1 MSCEPLL
8 HLAPLAGRGRRV
20 APGEGESL
28 RFECA
33 ENPPHPT
40 LSPQGGEREKKMHG
54 TREDDNMAQAVTS
67 EVPKEA
73 SSTVVAQQSAMLNAL
88 PFSDTA
94 DFDDA
99 SRGFLGTLENAR
111 IANAQ
116 GRVVWSLE
124 PYGFLSDETAPATVN
139 PSLWRQSRLNMQ
151 HGLFEGVPGVYQ
163 VRGLDI
169 ANMTLLEGER
179 GVIVV
184 DTLTSIEG
192 ARAAMELYFAHRG
205 QRPVIAVIFT
215 HTHTDHWGGA
225 RGVLDDQTLASGQ
238 VPIIAPNLFME
249 HAVSENIIAG
259 PAMLRRAQY
268 QFGPFLAKGPRGQV
282 DCGLGK
288 SMAVGSVA
296 LLRPTDLIMETGDK
310 RTIDGLEFE
319 FQMAPNSEAP
329 AEMHFFVPR
338 YKLLNLAENC
348 THNFHNLLPFRGADV
363 RDALAWSKYLGE
375 ALQMWGGKADAMC
388 GQHHWPV
395 WGKQRI
401 DTMIR
406 QQRDLYKFAHD
417 ETIRLMNHGLTATE
431 IAETIKLPASLEG
444 AWHGRG
450 YYGHI
455 RHNVKAIYQ
464 KYLGWYDANPVH
476 LDPLPP
482 VESGKKYVEYMGG
495 AAAILERAK
504 KDFAL
509 GEFRFVAQA
518 VSYLVFAEPD
528 NQAARALLADTFE
541 QLGYGA
547 ESATWR
553 NAYLFGAQELRQG
566 MPKAPARPPV
576 PRETLAALR
585 TGQLWDVLGV
595 RLNGPNAEGKHI
607 VLNWSFTDTKENFVL
622 TLENCALTYVEGAQ
636 AATADAS
643 FSLPRTVLDE
653 VISSQTSFPEAV
665 AKGNIK
671 YTGNATRLAEL
682 MKLMDEFPR
691 MFEIVEPRRVA
702 LN

>member
-1 MSCEPLL
+1 MSET
-8 HLAPLAGRGRRV
+8 ATSE
-20 APGEGESL
+20 APG
-28 RFECA
+28 A
-33 ENPPHPT
+33 
-40 LSPQGGEREKKMHG
+40 
-54 TREDDNMAQAVTS
+54 A
-67 EVPKEA
+67 A
-73 SSTVVAQQSAMLNAL
+73 SSVVARHAATLKAL
-88 PFSDTA
+88 PFSDTR

-111 IANAQ
+111 ITSAQ

-124 PYGFLSDETAPATVN
+124 PYGFLSEEKAPPTVD
-139 PSLWRQSRLNMQ
+139 PSLWRQSRLNLN
-151 HGLFEGVPGVYQ
+151 HGLFEVVPGVYQ
-163 VRGLDI
+163 IRGLDI
-169 ANMTLLEGER
+169 ANMTLIEGER

-192 ARAAMELYFAHRG
+192 ARAAMELYFKHRG
-205 QRPVIAVIFT
+205 RRPLEAVIFT

-225 RGVLDDQTLASGQ
+225 RGVLDDETMASGK
-238 VPIIAPNLFME
+238 VPIIAPNFFME

-268 QFGPFLAKGPRGQV
+268 QFGPFLAKGVRGQV

-288 SMAVGSVA
+288 SMAAGSVA
-296 LLRPTDLIMETGDK
+296 LLRPTDLITATGDK

-329 AEMHFFVPR
+329 AEMHFFIPR

-348 THNFHNLLPFRGADV
+348 THNFHNLLPFRGAEV

-375 ALQMWGGKADAMC
+375 ALQMWGGKAEAMC
-388 GQHHWPV
+388 GQHHWPA
-395 WGKQRI
+395 WGADRI

-406 QQRDLYKFAHD
+406 QQRDLYKFTHD
-417 ETIRLMNHGLTATE
+417 QTVRLMNHGLTATE
-431 IAETIKLPASLEG
+431 IAETIKLPASIEG
-444 AWHGRG
+444 AWHARG

-464 KYLGWYDANPVH
+464 KYLGWYDANPVN

-482 VESGKKYVEYMGG
+482 VEAGKKYVEYMGG
-495 AAAILERAK
+495 ADAILARAAN
-504 KDFAL
+504 DFAK

-518 VSYLVFAEPD
+518 VSHLVFAEPD

-541 QLGYGA
+541 QLGYSA

-566 MPKAPARPPV
+566 MPKAPPRPPM

-595 RLNGPNAEGKHI
+595 RLNGPKAEGKHI
-607 VLNWSFTDTKENFVL
+607 VLNWSFTDTNEAFIL
-622 TLENCALTYVEGAQ
+622 TLENCALTYIAGAQ
-636 AATADAS
+636 AAAADAS
-643 FSLPRTVLDE
+643 FTLARSTLDE
-653 VISSQTSFPEAV
+653 VIAKQTSFPEAV
-665 AKGNIK
+665 ASGKIK
-671 YTGNATRLAEL
+671 FTGNAMRLAEL
-682 MKLMDEFPR
+682 MALMDEFPR
-691 MFEIVEPRRVA
+691 MFEIVEPKRTVVA
-702 LN
+702 

>member
-1 MSCEPLL
+1 M
-8 HLAPLAGRGRRV
+8 
-20 APGEGESL
+20 
-28 RFECA
+28 
-33 ENPPHPT
+33 T
-40 LSPQGGEREKKMHG
+40 
-54 TREDDNMAQAVTS
+54 
-67 EVPKEA
+67 EA
-73 SSTVVAQQSAMLNAL
+73 SANQPKDVRSETPKPASAWVVAQHQALLTAL
-88 PFSDTA
+88 PFADTA

-99 SRGFLGTLENAR
+99 ARGFLGTIHHAKVTS
-111 IANAQ
+111 AQ
-116 GRVVWSLE
+116 GRAVWSLE
-124 PYGFLSDETAPATVN
+124 PYGFLSEAEAPATVN
-139 PSLWRQSRLNMQ
+139 PSLWRQSRLNMH
-151 HGLFEGVPGVYQ
+151 HGLFEVVPGVYQ

-169 ANMTLLEGER
+169 ANMTLIEGDS

-192 ARAAMELYFAHRG
+192 ARAAMELYVKHRG
-205 QRPVIAVIFT
+205 RRPVAAVIFT

-225 RGVLDDQTLASGQ
+225 RGVLTEEILASGR

-268 QFGPFLAKGPRGQV
+268 QFGPFLAKGERGQV

-288 SMAVGSVA
+288 SMAAGGVA
-296 LLRPTDLIMETGDK
+296 LLRPTDLIMATGDT
-310 RTIDGLEFE
+310 RIIDGVAFE

-329 AEMHFFVPR
+329 AEMHFYVAR
-338 YKLLNLAENC
+338 YGLLNLAENC

-363 RDALAWSKYLGE
+363 RDALAWSRYLGE
-375 ALQMWGGKADAMC
+375 ALKLWGGKAEAMC

-395 WGKQRI
+395 WGRERI

-406 QQRDLYKFAHD
+406 QQRDTYRFAHD
-417 ETIRLMNHGLTATE
+417 QTIRLMNHGLNASE
-431 IAETIKLPASLEG
+431 IAETIRLPKSLEG
-444 AWHGRG
+444 AWHTRG

-482 VESGKKYVEYMGG
+482 AEAGKKYVEYMGG
-495 AAAILERAK
+495 ANAILSRARV
-504 KDFAL
+504 DFEK

-518 VSYLVFAEPD
+518 LSHLVFADPD

-541 QLGYGA
+541 QLGYAA

-566 MPKAPARPPV
+566 MPKAPPRAAM

-585 TGQLWDVLGV
+585 TEQLWDVLGV
-595 RLNGPNAEGKHI
+595 RLNGPKAEGKHL
-607 VLNWSFTDTKENFVL
+607 VLNWSFTDTGERFVL
-622 TLENCALTYVEGAQ
+622 NLENCALTYTEGLQ
-636 AATADAS
+636 STDADAS
-643 FSLPRTVLDE
+643 FTLARGTLDE
-653 VISSQTSFPEAV
+653 VIAKQTNFPDAV
-665 AKGNIK
+665 AAGRIEVSGNP
-671 YTGNATRLAEL
+671 TRLTEL
-682 MKLMDEFPR
+682 MALMDEFPR
-691 MFEIVEPRRVA
+691 MFEIVEPKRTVVT
-702 LN
+702 

>member
-1 MSCEPLL
+1 MTQT
-8 HLAPLAGRGRRV
+8 GT
-20 APGEGESL
+20 GE
-28 RFECA
+28 A
-33 ENPPHPT
+33 
-40 LSPQGGEREKKMHG
+40 
-54 TREDDNMAQAVTS
+54 
-67 EVPKEA
+67 PKEA
-73 SSTVVAQQSAMLNAL
+73 SVSVVAQHAAMLKAL
-88 PFSDTA
+88 PFSDTN

-99 SRGFLGTLENAR
+99 SRGFLGTIPNAR
-111 IANAQ
+111 VANLQ
-116 GRVVWSLE
+116 GRVVWTLE
-124 PYGFLSDETAPATVN
+124 PYGFLSAEEAPATVD
-139 PSLWRQSRLNMQ
+139 PSLWRQSRLNMN
-151 HGLFEGVPGVYQ
+151 HGLVEVVPGVYQ

-169 ANMTLLEGER
+169 ANMTLIEGER

-192 ARAAMELYFAHRG
+192 ARAAMELYFKHRG
-205 QRPVIAVIFT
+205 RRPVAAVIFT

-225 RGVLDDQTLASGQ
+225 RGVLEEDMLASGR

-288 SMAVGSVA
+288 SMAAGSIA
-296 LLRPTDLIMETGDK
+296 LLRPTDLIMATGDR

-329 AEMHFFVPR
+329 AEMHFYVPR
-338 YKLLNLAENC
+338 YKLVNLAENC

-375 ALQMWGGKADAMC
+375 ALQMWGGEARAMC

-395 WGKQRI
+395 WGVDRI

-417 ETIRLMNHGLTATE
+417 QTIRLMNHGLTATE
-431 IAETIKLPASLEG
+431 IAETIRLPASLDG
-444 AWHGRG
+444 AWHARG

-495 AAAILERAK
+495 AEEILDRAR
-504 KDFAL
+504 KDFAK

-518 VSYLVFAEPD
+518 VSHLVFAEPD
-528 NQAARALLADTFE
+528 NAAARAMLADSFE
-541 QLGYGA
+541 QLGYAA
-547 ESATWR
+547 ESSTWR

-566 MPKAPARPPV
+566 MPKVPPRSPM

-585 TGQLWDVLGV
+585 TEQLWDVLGV
-595 RLNGPNAEGKHI
+595 RLNRPKAEGKRI
-607 VLNWSFTDTKENFVL
+607 VLNWSFADTGERFVL
-622 TLENCALTYVEGAQ
+622 TLENCALSSSEGVQ
-636 AATADAS
+636 DDHADAS
-643 FSLPRTVLDE
+643 FTLARGTLDE
-653 VISSQTSFPEAV
+653 VIAKLTTFPEAV
-665 AKGNIK
+665 ASGKIKVSGNPM
-671 YTGNATRLAEL
+671 RLAEL
-682 MKLMDEFPR
+682 MTLMDEFPR
-691 MFEIVEPRRVA
+691 MFEIVEPKRTAVS
-702 LN
+702 

>member
-1 MSCEPLL
+1 MRSISDT
-8 HLAPLAGRGRRV
+8 G
-20 APGEGESL
+20 GEGDMSEI
-28 RFECA
+28 A
-33 ENPPHPT
+33 
-40 LSPQGGEREKKMHG
+40 
-54 TREDDNMAQAVTS
+54 TS
-67 EVPKEA
+67 EAPKDA
-73 SSTVVAQQSAMLNAL
+73 SASVVARHAATLKAL
-88 PFSDTA
+88 PFSDIR
-94 DFDDA
+94 DFEDA

-111 IANAQ
+111 IVSAQ

-124 PYGFLSDETAPATVN
+124 PYGFLSEAEAPPTVD
-139 PSLWRQSRLNMQ
+139 PSLWRQSRLNMN
-151 HGLFEGVPGVYQ
+151 HGLFEVVPGVYQ

-169 ANMTLLEGER
+169 ANMTLIEGDT

-192 ARAAMELYFAHRG
+192 ARAAMELYFNHRG
-205 QRPVIAVIFT
+205 SRPVAAVIFT

-225 RGVLDDQTLASGQ
+225 RGVLDDDTMASGK

-249 HAVSENIIAG
+249 HAVLENIIAG

-268 QFGPFLAKGPRGQV
+268 QFGPFLAKGARGQV

-288 SMAVGSVA
+288 SMAAGSVA
-296 LLRPTDLIMETGDK
+296 LLRPTDLIMATGDR

-329 AEMHFFVPR
+329 AEIHFFIPR

-363 RDALAWSKYLGE
+363 RDALAWSRYLGE

-395 WGKQRI
+395 WGADRI

-417 ETIRLMNHGLTATE
+417 QTVRLMNHGLTAAE
-431 IAETIKLPASLEG
+431 IAETIKLPAGLEG
-444 AWHGRG
+444 AWHTRG

-464 KYLGWYDANPVH
+464 KYLGWYDANPVN

-482 VESGKKYVEYMGG
+482 VEAGRKYVEYMGG
-495 AAAILERAK
+495 ADAILARAV
-504 KDFAL
+504 KDFGR

-518 VSYLVFAEPD
+518 VSHLVFAEPD

-541 QLGYGA
+541 QLGYAA

-566 MPKAPARPPV
+566 MPRAPPRPPM

-585 TGQLWDVLGV
+585 TGQLWDVLGI
-595 RLNGPNAEGKHI
+595 RLNGPKAEGKHI
-607 VLNWSFTDTKENFVL
+607 VLNWSFTDTSETFIL
-622 TLENCALTYVEGAQ
+622 TLENCALTYIAGAQ
-636 AATADAS
+636 AAAADAS
-643 FSLPRTVLDE
+643 FTLARGSLDE
-653 VISSQTSFPEAV
+653 VIARQTSFPEAV
-665 AKGNIK
+665 ASGKIK
-671 YTGNATRLAEL
+671 VTGNAMRLAEL
-682 MKLMDEFPR
+682 MALMDEFPR
-691 MFEIVEPRRVA
+691 MFEIVGPKGQQA
-702 LN
+702 

>member
-1 MSCEPLL
+1 MTEAASTK
-8 HLAPLAGRGRRV
+8 AA
-20 APGEGESL
+20 
-28 RFECA
+28 
-33 ENPPHPT
+33 
-40 LSPQGGEREKKMHG
+40 
-54 TREDDNMAQAVTS
+54 
-67 EVPKEA
+67 KEA
-73 SSTVVAQQSAMLNAL
+73 SAPVVARHAATLKAL
-88 PFSDTA
+88 PFSDTR
-94 DFDDA
+94 DFEDA
-99 SRGFLGTLENAR
+99 ARGFLGTVENAR
-111 IANAQ
+111 ITSAQ

-124 PYGFLSDETAPATVN
+124 PYGFLSDAEAPPTVD
-139 PSLWRQSRLNMQ
+139 PSLWRQSRLNMN
-151 HGLFEGVPGVYQ
+151 HGLFEVVPGVYQ

-169 ANMTLLEGER
+169 ANMTLIEGER

-192 ARAAMELYFAHRG
+192 ARAAMELYFKHRG
-205 QRPVIAVIFT
+205 PRPVAAVIFT

-225 RGVLDDQTLASGQ
+225 RGVLEEDMLASGR

-259 PAMLRRAQY
+259 HAMLRRAQY
-268 QFGPFLAKGPRGQV
+268 QFGPLLAKGPRGQL

-288 SMAVGSVA
+288 SMAAGSIA
-296 LLRPTDLIMETGDK
+296 LLRPSDLIMATGDK

-329 AEMHFFVPR
+329 AEMHFFIPR
-338 YKLLNLAENC
+338 HKLVNLAENC

-375 ALQMWGGKADAMC
+375 ALQIWGGKAEAMC

-395 WGKQRI
+395 WGKERI

-417 ETIRLMNHGLTATE
+417 QTIRLMNHGLTATE
-431 IAETIKLPASLEG
+431 IAETIRLPASLEG

-464 KYLGWYDANPVH
+464 KYLGWYDANPVN

-482 VESGKKYVEYMGG
+482 EAAGRKYVDYMGG
-495 AAAILERAK
+495 ADALLTRARK
-504 KDFAL
+504 NFAS
-509 GEFRFVAQA
+509 GEFRFVAEA
-518 VSYLVFAEPD
+518 VSHLVFADPD

-541 QLGYGA
+541 QLGYAA
-547 ESATWR
+547 ESSTWR

-566 MPKAPARPPV
+566 MPKTSPRAPM

-585 TGQLWDVLGV
+585 TEQLWDVLGV
-595 RLNGPNAEGKHI
+595 RLNGPKAEGKHI
-607 VLNWSFTDTKENFVL
+607 VLNWSFTDTGGHFVL
-622 TLENCALTYVEGAQ
+622 TLENCALTYIAGEQ
-636 AATADAS
+636 ATTADAS
-643 FSLPRTVLDE
+643 FALARGVLDE
-653 VISSQTSFPEAV
+653 VIAKLTSFPEAV
-665 AKGNIK
+665 ASGKIKVSGNPM
-671 YTGNATRLAEL
+671 RLGEL
-682 MKLMDEFPR
+682 MALMDEFPR
-691 MFEIVEPRRVA
+691 MFEIVEPKRTVVS
-702 LN
+702 

>member
-1 MSCEPLL
+1 MSQP
-8 HLAPLAGRGRRV
+8 
-20 APGEGESL
+20 
-28 RFECA
+28 
-33 ENPPHPT
+33 
-40 LSPQGGEREKKMHG
+40 SPSE
-54 TREDDNMAQAVTS
+54 TRTET
-67 EVPKEA
+67 PKDA
-73 SSTVVAQQSAMLNAL
+73 SASVVAQHAAMQNAL
-88 PFSDTA
+88 PFSDTS

-99 SRGFLGTLENAR
+99 ARGFLGTIENAR
-111 IANAQ
+111 ITSAS

-124 PYGFLSDETAPATVN
+124 PYGFLSSAEAPPSVN
-139 PSLWRQSRLNMQ
+139 PSLWRQSRLNMS
-151 HGLFEGVPGVYQ
+151 HGLFEVVPGVYQ

-169 ANMTLLEGER
+169 ANMTLIEGNS

-192 ARAAMELYFAHRG
+192 ARAAMQLYFKHRG
-205 QRPVIAVIFT
+205 RRPVAAVIFS

-225 RGVLDDQTLASGQ
+225 RGVLDDEMLASGR

-268 QFGPFLAKGPRGQV
+268 QFGPLLAKGVRGQV

-288 SMAVGSVA
+288 SMAAGSVA
-296 LLRPTDLIMETGDK
+296 LVRPTDLIMATGDK

-329 AEMHFFVPR
+329 AEMHFYVAH

-363 RDALAWSKYLGE
+363 RDALAWSKYLDE
-375 ALQMWGGKADAMC
+375 ALRMWGGKADAMC

-395 WGKQRI
+395 WGRERI

-406 QQRDLYKFAHD
+406 QQRDLYKFTHD
-417 ETIRLMNHGLTATE
+417 QTIRLMNHGLTAAE
-431 IAETIKLPASLEG
+431 IAETIRLPASLEG
-444 AWHGRG
+444 AWHARG

-464 KYLGWYDANPVH
+464 KYLGWYDANPAN
-476 LDPLPP
+476 LDSLPP
-482 VESGKKYVEYMGG
+482 VEAGRKYVEYMGG
-495 AAAILERAK
+495 ADAILVRAA
-504 KDFAL
+504 KDFAK

-518 VSYLVFAEPD
+518 LSHLVFAEPD
-528 NQAARALLADTFE
+528 HQAARAMLADTFE
-541 QLGYGA
+541 QLGYAA
-547 ESATWR
+547 ESSTWR

-566 MPKAPARPPV
+566 MPKTPPRPPT

-595 RLNGPNAEGKHI
+595 RLNGPRAEGKHI
-607 VLNWSFTDTKENFVL
+607 VLNWNFTDTGESFAL
-622 TLENCALTYVEGAQ
+622 TLENCALTYAEGVQ
-636 AATADAS
+636 AENADAS
-643 FSLPRTVLDE
+643 FTLERGTLDE
-653 VISSQTSFPEAV
+653 VIARQTSFPEALGAGKIKV
-665 AKGNIK
+665 AGNPM
-671 YTGNATRLAEL
+671 RLAEL
-682 MKLMDEFPR
+682 IGLLDEFPR
-691 MFEIVEPRRVA
+691 MFEIVEPKRTA
-702 LN
+702 PS

>member
-1 MSCEPLL
+1 MNQPAADEKPI
-8 HLAPLAGRGRRV
+8 
-20 APGEGESL
+20 ESPKD
-28 RFECA
+28 A
-33 ENPPHPT
+33 
-40 LSPQGGEREKKMHG
+40 SP
-54 TREDDNMAQAVTS
+54 A
-67 EVPKEA
+67 
-73 SSTVVAQQSAMLNAL
+73 VVAQHAATLQAL
-88 PFSDTA
+88 PFSDTR

-99 SRGFLGTLENAR
+99 RRGFLGTIENAR
-111 IANAQ
+111 ITSAQ

-124 PYGFLSDETAPATVN
+124 PYDFLAEEVAPPTVD
-139 PSLWRQSRLNMQ
+139 PSLWRQSRLNMH
-151 HGLFEGVPGVYQ
+151 HGLFEVVPGVYQ

-169 ANMTLLEGER
+169 ANMTLIEGDS

-192 ARAAMELYFAHRG
+192 ARAAMELYFQHRG
-205 QRPVIAVIFT
+205 KRPVAAVIFT

-225 RGVLDDQTLASGQ
+225 RGVLDDGALAAGS

-259 PAMLRRAQY
+259 PAMLRRAMY
-268 QFGPFLAKGPRGQV
+268 QFGPLLAKGVRGQV

-288 SMAVGSVA
+288 SMAAGSVA
-296 LLRPTDLIMETGDK
+296 LLRPTDLIIATGDR
-310 RTIDGLEFE
+310 RTIDGVEFE

-329 AEMHFFVPR
+329 AEMHFFIPR

-395 WGKQRI
+395 WGHERI

-417 ETIRLMNHGLTATE
+417 QTIRLMNHGLTAAE
-431 IAETIKLPASLEG
+431 IAETIRLPKSLDG

-464 KYLGWYDANPVH
+464 KYLGWYDANPVN

-495 AAAILERAK
+495 ADAILERAR
-504 KDFAL
+504 KDFAK

-518 VSYLVFAEPD
+518 VSHLVFAEPD
-528 NQAARALLADTFE
+528 HQAARAMLADTFE
-541 QLGYGA
+541 QLGYAA
-547 ESATWR
+547 ESSTWR

-566 MPKAPARPPV
+566 MPKVPARAPM

-585 TGQLWDVLGV
+585 TSQLWDVLGI
-595 RLNGPNAEGKHI
+595 RLNGPKAEGKRI
-607 VLNWSFTDTKENFVL
+607 VLNWLFSDTGENFIL
-622 TLENCALTYVEGAQ
+622 NLENSALTYVEGAQ
-636 AATADAS
+636 AANADAGFTLARS
-643 FSLPRTVLDE
+643 TLDE
-653 VISSQTSFPEAV
+653 VIARLTTFQDAV
-665 AKGNIK
+665 GAGKIK
-671 YTGNATRLAEL
+671 FTGNPIRLGEL
-682 MKLMDEFPR
+682 MMLMDEFPR
-691 MFEIVEPRRVA
+691 VFEIVEPKRTVA
-702 LN
+702 N

>member
-1 MSCEPLL
+1 MTDASHPDSPKDAT
-8 HLAPLAGRGRRV
+8 APVVTRHA
-20 APGEGESL
+20 A
-28 RFECA
+28 
-33 ENPPHPT
+33 T
-40 LSPQGGEREKKMHG
+40 LK
-54 TREDDNMAQAVTS
+54 
-67 EVPKEA
+67 
-73 SSTVVAQQSAMLNAL
+73 AL
-88 PFSDTA
+88 PFSDTR
-94 DFDDA
+94 DFEEA
-99 SRGFLGTLENAR
+99 SRGFLGTIDHAKITSET
-111 IANAQ
+111 

-124 PYGFLSDETAPATVN
+124 PYGFLSMADAPPTVD
-139 PSLWRQSRLNMQ
+139 PSLWRQSRLNMH
-151 HGLFEGVPGVYQ
+151 HGLFEVLPGVYQ

-169 ANMTLLEGER
+169 ANMTLIEGDK

-192 ARAAMELYFAHRG
+192 ARAAMELYFQHRG
-205 QRPVIAVIFT
+205 KRKVAAIIFT

-225 RGVLDDQTLASGQ
+225 RGVLDDETLAKGS

-288 SMAVGSVA
+288 SMAAGSVA
-296 LLRPTDLIMETGDK
+296 LIRPTDLIMETGDK
-310 RTIDGLEFE
+310 RTIDGVEFE

-375 ALQMWGGKADAMC
+375 ALQIWGGKADAMC

-395 WGKQRI
+395 WGRDRI

-417 ETIRLMNHGLTATE
+417 QTIRLMNHGLTANE
-431 IAETIKLPASLEG
+431 IAETIKLPASLDG
-444 AWHGRG
+444 AWHARG

-464 KYLGWYDANPVH
+464 KYLGWYDANPVN

-482 VESGKKYVEYMGG
+482 VESGRKYVEYMGG
-495 AAAILERAK
+495 AEAILERAA
-504 KDFAL
+504 KDFAN

-518 VSYLVFAEPD
+518 LSHLVFAEPD
-528 NQAARALLADTFE
+528 NQRARTMLADTFE
-541 QLGYGA
+541 QLGYAA

-566 MPKAPARPPV
+566 MPKAPARAPM

-585 TGQLWDVLGV
+585 TGQLWDVLGI
-595 RLNGPNAEGKHI
+595 RLNGPKAEGKRI
-607 VLNWSFTDTKENFVL
+607 VLNWSFSDTGETFILN
-622 TLENCALTYVEGAQ
+622 LENCALSYVTGAQ
-636 AATADAS
+636 AADADAG
-643 FSLPRTVLDE
+643 FTLARATLDE
-653 VISSQTSFPEAV
+653 VIAKQTTFPDAV
-665 AKGNIK
+665 AAGRIK
-671 YTGNATRLAEL
+671 FSGDPMKLGEL
-682 MKLMDEFPR
+682 MALMDEFPR
-691 MFEIVEPRRVA
+691 MFEIVEPKRTLVT
-702 LN
+702 

>member
-1 MSCEPLL
+1 M
-8 HLAPLAGRGRRV
+8 
-20 APGEGESL
+20 
-28 RFECA
+28 
-33 ENPPHPT
+33 T
-40 LSPQGGEREKKMHG
+40 QTG
-54 TREDDNMAQAVTS
+54 TDNT
-67 EVPKEA
+67 PKNA
-73 SSTVVAQQSAMLNAL
+73 SASVIAQQAAMQQAL

-99 SRGFLGTLENAR
+99 SRGFLGTLENAK
-111 IANAQ
+111 ITSEQ

-124 PYGFLSDETAPATVN
+124 PYVFLAEERAPATVN
-139 PSLWRQSRLNMQ
+139 PSLWRQSRLNMN
-151 HGLFEGVPGVYQ
+151 HGLFEVVPGVYQ
-163 VRGLDI
+163 IRGLDI
-169 ANMTLLEGER
+169 ANMTLIEGDS

-192 ARAAMELYFAHRG
+192 ARAAMELYFKHRG
-205 QRPVIAVIFT
+205 KRPVTAVIFT

-225 RGVLDDQTLASGQ
+225 RGVLDDATLAGGK
-238 VPIIAPNLFME
+238 VPIVAPNLFMA

-268 QFGPFLAKGPRGQV
+268 QFGPLLAKGPRGQV

-288 SMAVGSVA
+288 SMAAGAVA
-296 LLRPTDLIMETGDK
+296 LLRPTDLIMATGDE
-310 RTIDGLEFE
+310 RNIDGIEFE

-329 AEMHFFVPR
+329 AEMHFFIPR

-395 WGKQRI
+395 WGKERI
-401 DTMIR
+401 DKMIR

-417 ETIRLMNHGLTATE
+417 QTIRLMNHGLTASE

-464 KYLGWYDANPVH
+464 KYLGWYDANPVN
-476 LDPLPP
+476 LDSLPP
-482 VESGKKYVEYMGG
+482 VEAGKKFVEYMGG
-495 AAAILERAK
+495 ADAILARAGA
-504 KDFAL
+504 DFSK
-509 GEFRFVAQA
+509 GEFRFIAQA
-518 VSYLVFAEPD
+518 LGHLVFAEPD
-528 NQAARALLADTFE
+528 NQAARALLADTLE
-541 QLGYGA
+541 QLGYAA

-566 MPKAPARPPV
+566 MPKVPPRPPV

-595 RLNGPNAEGKHI
+595 RLNGPKAEGKHI
-607 VLNWSFTDTKENFVL
+607 VLNWNFTDTGESFVL
-622 TLENCALTYVEGAQ
+622 TLENCALTYVQRAH
-636 AATADAS
+636 AASADAS
-643 FSLPRTVLDE
+643 FALARATLDE
-653 VISSQTSFPEAV
+653 VIAKQTSFPEAV
-665 AKGNIK
+665 ASGTIK
-671 YTGNATRLAEL
+671 FTGNATRLAEL
-682 MKLMDEFPR
+682 MGLMDEFPR
-691 MFEIVEPRRVA
+691 MFEIVEPKRTAVS
-702 LN
+702 

>member
-1 MSCEPLL
+1 MTQS
-8 HLAPLAGRGRRV
+8 G
-20 APGEGESL
+20 
-28 RFECA
+28 
-33 ENPPHPT
+33 
-40 LSPQGGEREKKMHG
+40 
-54 TREDDNMAQAVTS
+54 TS
-67 EVPKEA
+67 EAPKEA
-73 SSTVVAQQSAMLNAL
+73 SVSVVARHAATLKAL
-88 PFSDTA
+88 PFSDTN

-99 SRGFLGTLENAR
+99 SRGFIGTLENAR
-111 IANAQ
+111 ITSAQ

-124 PYGFLSDETAPATVN
+124 AYGFLAGAEAPATVD
-139 PSLWRQSRLNMQ
+139 PSLWRQSRLNMN
-151 HGLFEGVPGVYQ
+151 HGLFEVVPGVYQ

-169 ANMTLLEGER
+169 ANMTLIEGER

-192 ARAAMELYFAHRG
+192 ARAAMELYFKHRG
-205 QRPVIAVIFT
+205 RRPVAAVIFT

-225 RGVLDDQTLASGQ
+225 RGVLEEDMLASGR
-238 VPIIAPNLFME
+238 VPIIAPNFFME

-288 SMAVGSVA
+288 SMAAGSIA
-296 LLRPTDLIMETGDK
+296 LLRPSDLIMATGDK

-329 AEMHFFVPR
+329 AEMHFFIPH
-338 YKLLNLAENC
+338 YQLLNLAENC

-363 RDALAWSKYLGE
+363 RDALAWSKYLNE
-375 ALQMWGGKADAMC
+375 ALQMWGGKAQAMC

-395 WGKQRI
+395 WGVERI

-417 ETIRLMNHGLTATE
+417 QTIRLMNHGLTATE
-431 IAETIKLPASLEG
+431 IAETIRLPASLDG
-444 AWHGRG
+444 AWHARG

-464 KYLGWYDANPVH
+464 KYLGWYDANPVN

-482 VESGKKYVEYMGG
+482 VDAGKKYVEYMGG
-495 AAAILERAK
+495 ADAILERAV
-504 KDFAL
+504 KDFAK

-518 VSYLVFAEPD
+518 VSHLVFADPD
-528 NQAARALLADTFE
+528 HQAARALLADTFE
-541 QLGYGA
+541 QLGYAA

-566 MPKAPARPPV
+566 MPKAPPRPPM

-585 TGQLWDVLGV
+585 TEQLWDVLGI
-595 RLNGPNAEGKHI
+595 RLNGPKAEGKHI
-607 VLNWSFTDTKENFVL
+607 VLNWTFTDTGETFVL
-622 TLENCALTYVEGAQ
+622 TLENCALTYVAGAQ

-643 FSLPRTVLDE
+643 FALARGTLDE
-653 VISSQTSFPEAV
+653 VIAKLTTFPEAIGSG
-665 AKGNIK
+665 KIK
-671 YTGNATRLAEL
+671 VSGDPMRLAEL
-682 MKLMDEFPR
+682 MALMDEFPR
-691 MFEIVEPRRVA
+691 MFEIVEPKRVA
-702 LN
+702 VS

>member
-1 MSCEPLL
+1 MTI
-8 HLAPLAGRGRRV
+8 AG
-20 APGEGESL
+20 E
-28 RFECA
+28 
-33 ENPPHPT
+33 T
-40 LSPQGGEREKKMHG
+40 PQQG
-54 TREDDNMAQAVTS
+54 
-67 EVPKEA
+67 PKAA
-73 SSTVVAQQSAMLNAL
+73 SASVVAQHQATLRAL
-88 PFSDTA
+88 PFSDTR

-99 SRGFLGTLENAR
+99 ARGFLGTIENAK
-111 IANAQ
+111 ITNAQ

-124 PYGFLSDETAPATVN
+124 PYGFLSEQTAPPTVD
-139 PSLWRQSRLNMQ
+139 PSLWRQSRLNMH
-151 HGLFEGVPGVYQ
+151 HGLFEVVPGVYQ

-169 ANMTLLEGER
+169 ANMTLIEGDN

-192 ARAAMELYFAHRG
+192 ARAAMELYFKHRG
-205 QRPVIAVIFT
+205 KRPVAAVIFT

-225 RGVLDDQTLASGQ
+225 RGVLGDAMQAAG
-238 VPIIAPNLFME
+238 VPIIAPNFFME

-268 QFGPFLAKGPRGQV
+268 QFGPFLAKGVHGHV

-288 SMAVGSVA
+288 TMAAGAVA
-296 LLRPTDLIMETGDK
+296 LLRPTDLIIATGDK
-310 RTIDGLEFE
+310 RVIDGVEFE

-329 AEMHFFVPR
+329 AEMHFFIPR

-375 ALQMWGGKADAMC
+375 ALQMWGGKAEAMC

-395 WGKQRI
+395 WGRERI

-406 QQRDLYKFAHD
+406 QQRDLYKYAHD
-417 ETIRLMNHGLTATE
+417 QTIRLMNHGLNAAE
-431 IAETIKLPASLEG
+431 IAETIRLPQSLEG

-464 KYLGWYDANPVH
+464 KYLGWYDANPVN

-482 VESGKKYVEYMGG
+482 VASGKKYVEYMGG
-495 AAAILERAK
+495 ADAILKRAAA
-504 KDFAL
+504 DFAK

-518 VSYLVFAEPD
+518 VSHLVFAEPD
-528 NQAARALLADTFE
+528 NVAARALLADTFE
-541 QLGYGA
+541 QLGYA
-547 ESATWR
+547 TESSTWR

-566 MPKAPARPPV
+566 MPKTPPRSSM

-585 TGQLWDVLGV
+585 TEQMFDALGV
-595 RLNGPNAEGKHI
+595 RLNGPKAEGKRI
-607 VLNWSFTDTKENFVL
+607 VLNWSFTDTAETFVL
-622 TLENCALTYVEGAQ
+622 NLENSALTYVNGAQ
-636 AATADAS
+636 APDAHAGFTLARAT
-643 FSLPRTVLDE
+643 LDE
-653 VISSQTSFPEAV
+653 VIAKLTTFPDAV
-665 AKGNIK
+665 AAGKIK
-671 YTGNATRLAEL
+671 VVGDAARLAEL
-682 MKLMDEFPR
+682 MALMDEFPR
-691 MFEIVEPRRVA
+691 MFEIVEPKRTMVT
-702 LN
+702 

>member
-1 MSCEPLL
+1 M
-8 HLAPLAGRGRRV
+8 
-20 APGEGESL
+20 
-28 RFECA
+28 
-33 ENPPHPT
+33 T
-40 LSPQGGEREKKMHG
+40 
-54 TREDDNMAQAVTS
+54 QA
-67 EVPKEA
+67 A
-73 SSTVVAQQSAMLNAL
+73 SSETVKEMPKQATASVIAQQAAMLNAL

-99 SRGFLGTLENAR
+99 SRGFLGTLDNAL
-111 IANAQ
+111 ITNAQ

-124 PYGFLSDETAPATVN
+124 PYGFLSDEKAPATVN
-139 PSLWRQSRLNMQ
+139 PSLWRQSRLNMS
-151 HGLFEGVPGVYQ
+151 HGLFEVVPGVFQ
-163 VRGLDI
+163 VRGFDI
-169 ANMTLLEGER
+169 ANMTLLEGDR

-192 ARAAMELYFAHRG
+192 ARAAMDLYFRHRG
-205 QRPVIAVIFT
+205 QRPVTAVIFS

-225 RGVLDDQTLASGQ
+225 RGVLDDETLASGR

-288 SMAVGSVA
+288 SMAAGSVK

-310 RTIDGLEFE
+310 RIIDGLEFE

-329 AEMHFFVPR
+329 AEMHFFVHH
-338 YKLLNLAENC
+338 YKVLNLAENC
-348 THNFHNLLPFRGADV
+348 THNFHNLLPFRGAEV
-363 RDALAWSKYLGE
+363 RDALAWSKYLGQ

-395 WGKQRI
+395 WGRERI

-417 ETIRLMNHGLTATE
+417 QTIRLMNHGLTATE
-431 IAETIKLPASLEG
+431 IAETVKLPASLEG

-482 VESGKKYVEYMGG
+482 VEAGKKYVEYMGG
-495 AAAILERAK
+495 AAAILDRAA
-504 KDFAL
+504 KDFAH

-518 VSYLVFAEPD
+518 LNHLVFAEPD
-528 NQAARALLADTFE
+528 NQPARALLADTFE

-566 MPKAPARPPV
+566 MPKAPPRPPM

-595 RLNGPNAEGKHI
+595 RLNGPKAEGKHI
-607 VLNWSFTDTKENFVL
+607 VLNWKFSDTKENYVL
-622 TLENCALTYVEGAQ
+622 TLENCALTYLESAQ
-636 AATADAS
+636 ASTADAS
-643 FSLPRTVLDE
+643 FTLARSTLDE
-653 VISSQTSFPEAV
+653 VIAKQTSFPDAV
-665 AKGNIK
+665 ASGKIEF
-671 YTGNATRLAEL
+671 TGNAMRLAEL
-682 MKLMDEFPR
+682 MGLMDEFPR
-691 MFEIVEPRRVA
+691 MFEIVEPRRTAVS
-702 LN
+702 

>member
-1 MSCEPLL
+1 MTPT
-8 HLAPLAGRGRRV
+8 AN
-20 APGEGESL
+20 GE
-28 RFECA
+28 
-33 ENPPHPT
+33 
-40 LSPQGGEREKKMHG
+40 K
-54 TREDDNMAQAVTS
+54 
-67 EVPKEA
+67 PKEA
-73 SSTVVAQQSAMLNAL
+73 SASVMARHAATLNAL
-88 PFSDTA
+88 PFADTR
-94 DFDDA
+94 DFDEA
-99 SRGFLGTLENAR
+99 ARGLLGTLEHAR
-111 IANAQ
+111 IVSAQ

-124 PYGFLSDETAPATVN
+124 PYGFLSDAEAPPTVD
-139 PSLWRQSRLNMQ
+139 PSLWRQSRLNMH
-151 HGLFEGVPGVYQ
+151 HGLFEVVPGVYQ

-169 ANMTLLEGER
+169 ANMTLIEGDR

-192 ARAAMELYFAHRG
+192 ARAAMELYFQHRG
-205 QRPVIAVIFT
+205 RKPVAAVIFT

-225 RGVLDDQTLASGQ
+225 RGVLDDEMLARGR
-238 VPIIAPNLFME
+238 VPIIAPNQFME

-288 SMAVGSVA
+288 SMAAGSVA
-296 LLRPTDLIMETGDK
+296 LLRPTDLIIATGDK
-310 RTIDGLEFE
+310 RVIDGLEFE

-329 AEMHFFVPR
+329 AEMHFFIPR

-395 WGKQRI
+395 WGSERI

-417 ETIRLMNHGLTATE
+417 QTIRLMNHGLTANE
-431 IAETIKLPASLEG
+431 IAETIRLPASLDG

-464 KYLGWYDANPVH
+464 KYLGWYDANPVN

-482 VESGKKYVEYMGG
+482 VDAGRKYVEYMGG
-495 AAAILERAK
+495 AAAILDRAAR
-504 KDFAL
+504 DFAK

-518 VSYLVFAEPD
+518 LSHLVFAEPD
-528 NQAARALLADTFE
+528 NQAARALLADTLE

-566 MPKAPARPPV
+566 MPKAPPRPPM

-595 RLNGPNAEGKHI
+595 RLNGPKAEGKRI
-607 VLNWSFTDTKENFVL
+607 VLNWSFSDTGETFVL
-622 TLENCALTYVEGAQ
+622 NLENCALTYVGGIQ
-636 AATADAS
+636 AAAADAS
-643 FSLPRTVLDE
+643 FTLARSTLDE
-653 VISSQTSFPEAV
+653 VIAKQTTFPEAV
-665 AKGNIK
+665 AASKIK
-671 YTGNATRLAEL
+671 FTGDPMRLGEL
-682 MKLMDEFPR
+682 MALMDEFPR
-691 MFEIVEPRRVA
+691 MFEIVEPKRTAVS
-702 LN
+702 

>member
-1 MSCEPLL
+1 MSQPALS
-8 HLAPLAGRGRRV
+8 
-20 APGEGESL
+20 ES
-28 RFECA
+28 
-33 ENPPHPT
+33 P
-40 LSPQGGEREKKMHG
+40 REK
-54 TREDDNMAQAVTS
+54 
-67 EVPKEA
+67 PKDATA
-73 SSTVVAQQSAMLNAL
+73 SVVARQAAVRKAL
-88 PFSDTA
+88 PFSDIA

-99 SRGFLGTLENAR
+99 SRGFLGTIENAKVLSTS
-111 IANAQ
+111 
-116 GRVVWSLE
+116 GRTVWSLE
-124 PYGFLSDETAPATVN
+124 AYGFLSEAEAPATVN
-139 PSLWRQSRLNMQ
+139 PSLWRQSRLNMN
-151 HGLFEGVPGVYQ
+151 HGLFEVVPGVYQ

-169 ANMTLLEGER
+169 ANMTLVEGDS

-192 ARAAMELYFAHRG
+192 ARAAMELYFKHRG
-205 QRPVIAVIFT
+205 KKPVTAVIFT

-225 RGVLDDQTLASGQ
+225 RGVLDDATLASGK

-288 SMAVGSVA
+288 TMAAGGVT
-296 LLRPTDLIMETGDK
+296 LLRPSDLIIATGDK
-310 RTIDGLEFE
+310 RVIDGVEFE

-329 AEMHFFVPR
+329 AEMHFYAPR

-363 RDALAWSKYLGE
+363 RDALAWSKYLNE
-375 ALQMWGGKADAMC
+375 ALSLWGGKAEAMC

-395 WGKQRI
+395 WGKERV

-417 ETIRLMNHGLTATE
+417 QTIRLMNHGLTATE
-431 IAETIKLPASLEG
+431 IAETIRLPESLEG
-444 AWHGRG
+444 AWHTRG

-464 KYLGWYDANPVH
+464 KYLGWYDANPVN

-482 VESGKKYVEYMGG
+482 VEAGRKYVEYMGG
-495 AAAILERAK
+495 GEAILARAA
-504 KDFAL
+504 KDFAK

-518 VSYLVFAEPD
+518 LSHLVFAEPD

-541 QLGYGA
+541 QLGYAA
-547 ESATWR
+547 ESSTWR

-566 MPKAPARPPV
+566 MPKTPPRPPM

-585 TGQLWDVLGV
+585 TEQLWDVLGV
-595 RLNGPNAEGKHI
+595 RLNGPKAEGKHI
-607 VLNWSFTDTKENFVL
+607 VLNWSFTDSGETFVL
-622 TLENCALTYVEGAQ
+622 NLENSALTYTEGVQ
-636 AATADAS
+636 ADSADAS
-643 FSLPRTVLDE
+643 FTLARSTLDE
-653 VISSQTSFPEAV
+653 VIAKQTSFPEAV
-665 AKGNIK
+665 AAGKIKVAGNPLW
-671 YTGNATRLAEL
+671 LAEL
-682 MKLMDEFPR
+682 MGLMDEFPR
-691 MFEIVEPRRVA
+691 MFEIVEPKRTAVT
-702 LN
+702 

>member
-1 MSCEPLL
+1 MTTTVDSETPKD
-8 HLAPLAGRGRRV
+8 A
-20 APGEGESL
+20 
-28 RFECA
+28 
-33 ENPPHPT
+33 
-40 LSPQGGEREKKMHG
+40 SPS
-54 TREDDNMAQAVTS
+54 VI
-67 EVPKEA
+67 
-73 SSTVVAQQSAMLNAL
+73 AQQAAMLNAL
-88 PFSDTA
+88 PFSDTR

-99 SRGFLGTLENAR
+99 SRGFLGTLENAE
-111 IANAQ
+111 IANPQ
-116 GRVVWSLE
+116 GRVVWSLK
-124 PYGFLSDETAPATVN
+124 PYSFLSEEKAPATVN
-139 PSLWRQSRLNMQ
+139 PSLWRQSRLNMN
-151 HGLFEGVPGVYQ
+151 HGLFEVVPGIYQ

-169 ANMTLLEGER
+169 ANMMLIEGET

-192 ARAAMELYFAHRG
+192 ARAAMELYFQHRG
-205 QRPVIAVIFT
+205 KRPVAAVIFT
-215 HTHTDHWGGA
+215 HTHTDHYGGA
-225 RGVLDDQTLASGQ
+225 HGVLDEVAQASGG
-238 VPIIAPNLFME
+238 VPILAPNLFME

-282 DCGLGK
+282 DNGLGK
-288 SMAVGSVA
+288 SMAAGSVK
-296 LLRPTDLIMETGDK
+296 LLRPSDLIMETGDK
-310 RTIDGLEFE
+310 RVIDGLEFE

-329 AEMHFFVPR
+329 AEMHFYVPR

-348 THNFHNLLPFRGADV
+348 THNFHNLLPFRGAEV

-395 WGKQRI
+395 WGKDRI

-417 ETIRLMNHGLTATE
+417 QTIRLMNHGLTASE

-464 KYLGWYDANPVH
+464 KYLGWYDANPVN

-482 VESGKKYVEYMGG
+482 VESGRKYVEYMGG
-495 AAAILERAK
+495 ADAILDRAR
-504 KDFAL
+504 KDFAK

-518 VSYLVFAEPD
+518 VSHLVFADPD
-528 NQAARALLADTFE
+528 NRSARALLADTFE
-541 QLGYGA
+541 QLGYAA

-566 MPKAPARPPV
+566 TPKAPPRPPM

-585 TGQLWDVLGV
+585 TEQLWDVLGV
-595 RLNGPNAEGKHI
+595 RLNGPKAEGKHI
-607 VLNWSFTDTKENFVL
+607 VLNWAFTDTSESFIL
-622 TLENCALTYVEGAQ
+622 TLENCALTYIAGAQ
-636 AATADAS
+636 AERADAS
-643 FSLPRTVLDE
+643 FTLARGTLDE
-653 VISSQTSFPEAV
+653 VIAKQTSFPEAV
-665 AKGNIK
+665 AAGKIK
-671 YTGNATRLAEL
+671 FTGNAMRLAEL
-682 MKLMDEFPR
+682 MGLMDEFPR
-691 MFEIVEPRRVA
+691 MFEIVEPKRTAVS
-702 LN
+702 

>member
-1 MSCEPLL
+1 MSQ
-8 HLAPLAGRGRRV
+8 AAV
-20 APGEGESL
+20 SES
-28 RFECA
+28 A
-33 ENPPHPT
+33 KQ
-40 LSPQGGEREKKMHG
+40 S
-54 TREDDNMAQAVTS
+54 
-67 EVPKEA
+67 PKEA
-73 SSTVVAQQSAMLNAL
+73 SASIAARQAEVRKTL
-88 PFSDTA
+88 PFADTA

-99 SRGFLGTLENAR
+99 SRGFLGTIENAK
-111 IANAQ
+111 IVSAS

-124 PYGFLSDETAPATVN
+124 PYGFLSEAEAPATVN
-139 PSLWRQSRLNMQ
+139 PSLWRQSRLNMH
-151 HGLFEGVPGVYQ
+151 HGLFEVVPGVYQ

-169 ANMTLLEGER
+169 ANMTLIEGDS

-184 DTLTSIEG
+184 DALTSIEG
-192 ARAAMELYFAHRG
+192 ARAAMELYFKHRG
-205 QRPVIAVIFT
+205 RKPVAAVIFS
-215 HTHTDHWGGA
+215 HTHADHWGGA
-225 RGVLDDQTLASGQ
+225 RGVLDEATLASGR

-268 QFGPFLAKGPRGQV
+268 QFGPFLAKGVRGQV

-288 SMAVGSVA
+288 SMAAGAVA
-296 LLRPTDLIMETGDK
+296 LLRPSDLIMETGD
-310 RTIDGLEFE
+310 RRVIDGVEFE

-329 AEMHFFVPR
+329 AEMHFYVER

-375 ALQMWGGKADAMC
+375 ALQMWGGKAEAMC

-395 WGKQRI
+395 WGRERI

-406 QQRDLYKFAHD
+406 QQRDTYKFAHD
-417 ETIRLMNHGLTATE
+417 QTIRLMNHGLNASE
-431 IAETIKLPASLEG
+431 IAETIQLPKSLEG

-464 KYLGWYDANPVH
+464 KYLGWYDANPVN

-495 AAAILERAK
+495 ADAILGRAR
-504 KDFAL
+504 KDFDK

-518 VSYLVFAEPD
+518 LSHLVFAERD
-528 NQAARALLADTFE
+528 NQAARTLLADTFE
-541 QLGYGA
+541 QLGYAA
-547 ESATWR
+547 ESSTWR

-566 MPKAPARPPV
+566 MPKAPPRPPM

-585 TGQLWDVLGV
+585 TDQLWDVLGV
-595 RLNGPNAEGKHI
+595 RLNGPKAEGKRI
-607 VLNWSFTDTKENFVL
+607 VLNWNFSDNGETFVL
-622 TLENCALTYVEGAQ
+622 RLENSALTYTEGMQ
-636 AATADAS
+636 AEGADAS
-643 FSLPRTVLDE
+643 FSLARATLDE
-653 VISSQTSFPEAV
+653 VIAKQTTFQDAIAAGRVEV
-665 AKGNIK
+665 GGNP
-671 YTGNATRLAEL
+671 ARLAEL
-682 MKLMDEFPR
+682 MALMDEFPR
-691 MFEIVEPRRVA
+691 MFEIVEPKRIYPS
-702 LN
+702 

>member
-1 MSCEPLL
+1 MTQP
-8 HLAPLAGRGRRV
+8 
-20 APGEGESL
+20 
-28 RFECA
+28 
-33 ENPPHPT
+33 
-40 LSPQGGEREKKMHG
+40 
-54 TREDDNMAQAVTS
+54 VTN
-67 EVPKEA
+67 EAPKEA
-73 SSTVVAQQSAMLNAL
+73 SSTVVAQQAAMLDAL

-99 SRGFLGTLENAR
+99 SRGFLGTLDNAR

-124 PYGFLSDETAPATVN
+124 GYGFLSDEQAPATVN
-139 PSLWRQSRLNMQ
+139 PSLWRQSRLNMH
-151 HGLFEGVPGVYQ
+151 HGLFEVVPGVYQ

-169 ANMTLLEGER
+169 ANMTLLESER

-192 ARAAMELYFAHRG
+192 ARAAMELYFEHRG
-205 QRPVIAVIFT
+205 RRPVSAVIFT

-225 RGVLDDQTLASGQ
+225 AGVLDKETLASGA

-288 SMAVGSVA
+288 SMAAGSVA

-329 AEMHFFVPR
+329 AEMHFFVER

-395 WGKQRI
+395 WGTERI
-401 DTMIR
+401 ETMIR

-417 ETIRLMNHGLTATE
+417 QTIRLMNHGLTATE
-431 IAETIKLPASLEG
+431 IAETITLPASLEG
-444 AWHGRG
+444 AWHARG

-482 VESGKKYVEYMGG
+482 IESGKKYVQYMGG
-495 AAAILERAK
+495 AAALLERAN
-504 KDFAL
+504 KDFAN

-518 VSYLVFAEPD
+518 VSHLVFADPD

-541 QLGYGA
+541 QLGYAA

-566 MPKAPARPPV
+566 MPKTSPRPPM

-595 RLNGPNAEGKHI
+595 RLNGPKAEGKHI
-607 VLNWSFTDTKENFVL
+607 VLNWNFTDTNESFVL
-622 TLENCALTYVEGAQ
+622 TLQNCALTYLEHAQ
-636 AATADAS
+636 SPAADAS
-643 FSLPRTVLDE
+643 FTLPRSVLDE
-653 VISSQTSFPEAV
+653 VIAKQTSFPEAV
-665 AKGNIK
+665 AGGRITF
-671 YTGNATRLAEL
+671 TGNAMRLAEL
-682 MKLMDEFPR
+682 MALMDEFPR
-691 MFEIVEPRRVA
+691 MFEIVEPRRV
-702 LN
+702 LVS

>member
-1 MSCEPLL
+1 MNQAAVNETPQKRPNG
-8 HLAPLAGRGRRV
+8 APPRV
-20 APGEGESL
+20 I
-28 RFECA
+28 
-33 ENPPHPT
+33 
-40 LSPQGGEREKKMHG
+40 
-54 TREDDNMAQAVTS
+54 AQHR
-67 EVPKEA
+67 
-73 SSTVVAQQSAMLNAL
+73 AMLAAL
-88 PFSDTA
+88 PFSDKR
-94 DFDDA
+94 DFEEA
-99 SRGFLGTLENAR
+99 ARGFLGTIEHAR
-111 IANAQ
+111 VMHPS
-116 GRVVWSLE
+116 GRTVWSLE
-124 PYGFLSDETAPATVN
+124 PYGFLSSEEAPPTVN

-151 HGLFEGVPGVYQ
+151 HGLFEVVPGVYQ

-169 ANMTLLEGER
+169 ANMTLIEGDT
-179 GVIVV
+179 GVIVF
-184 DTLTSIEG
+184 DTLTSMEG
-192 ARAAMELYFAHRG
+192 GRAAMGLYLKHRG
-205 QRPVIAVIFT
+205 KRPVTAVIFT

-225 RGVLDDQTLASGQ
+225 RGVLDDDALANGS

-268 QFGPFLAKGPRGQV
+268 QFGPLLAKGPRGQV

-288 SMAVGSVA
+288 SMGAGSVA
-296 LLRPTDLIMETGDK
+296 LLRPTDLIVATGD
-310 RTIDGLEFE
+310 RRSIDGVEFE

-329 AEMHFFVPR
+329 AEMHFFIAR

-395 WGKQRI
+395 WGGERI
-401 DTMIR
+401 DSMIR

-417 ETIRLMNHGLTATE
+417 QTIRLMNHGLTASE
-431 IAETIKLPASLEG
+431 IAETISLPKSLDG

-450 YYGHI
+450 YSGHT

-464 KYLGWYDANPVH
+464 KYLGWYDANPVN

-495 AAAILERAK
+495 AETLLDRAD
-504 KDFAL
+504 KDFAK

-518 VSYLVFAEPD
+518 LSHLVFAEPD
-528 NQAARALLADTFE
+528 NQRARTLLADTFE
-541 QLGYGA
+541 QLGYAA

-566 MPKAPARPPV
+566 MPKTPPRPPM

-585 TGQLWDVLGV
+585 TEQLWDVLGV
-595 RLNGPNAEGKHI
+595 RLNGAKAEGKRI
-607 VLNWSFTDTKENFVL
+607 VLNWTFTDTGETFILN
-622 TLENCALTYVEGAQ
+622 LENCALTYVTGAQ
-636 AATADAS
+636 SASADAA
-643 FSLPRTVLDE
+643 FT
-653 VISSQTSFPEAV
+653 
-665 AKGNIK
+665 
-671 YTGNATRLAEL
+671 LA
-682 MKLMDEFPR
+682 R
-691 MFEIVEPRRVA
+691 G
-702 LN
+702 

>member
-1 MSCEPLL
+1 MTQTTAGETSHDGPKAAS
-8 HLAPLAGRGRRV
+8 APV
-20 APGEGESL
+20 I
-28 RFECA
+28 
-33 ENPPHPT
+33 
-40 LSPQGGEREKKMHG
+40 
-54 TREDDNMAQAVTS
+54 AQH
-67 EVPKEA
+67 EA
-73 SSTVVAQQSAMLNAL
+73 RLKAL
-88 PFSDTA
+88 PFADTR

-99 SRGFLGTLENAR
+99 ARGFLGTIENAR
-111 IANAQ
+111 VTSAQ

-124 PYGFLSDETAPATVN
+124 PYGFLSEEKAPATVD
-139 PSLWRQSRLNMQ
+139 PSLWRQSRLNMH
-151 HGLFEGVPGVYQ
+151 HGLFEVVPGVYQ

-169 ANMTLLEGER
+169 ANMTLIEGDK

-192 ARAAMELYFAHRG
+192 ARAAMELYFQHRG
-205 QRPVIAVIFT
+205 KRPVAAVIFT

-225 RGVLDDQTLASGQ
+225 RGVLDDAMLAAG
-238 VPIIAPNLFME
+238 VPIIAPNFFME

-268 QFGPFLAKGPRGQV
+268 QCGPFLAKGVRGQV

-288 SMAVGSVA
+288 TMAAGGVA
-296 LLRPTDLIMETGDK
+296 LLRPTDLIIATGDK
-310 RTIDGLEFE
+310 RVIDGVEFE

-329 AEMHFFVPR
+329 AEMHFFIPR

-375 ALQMWGGKADAMC
+375 ALQMWGGKAEAMC

-395 WGKQRI
+395 WGQERI

-406 QQRDLYKFAHD
+406 EQRDLYKYAHD
-417 ETIRLMNHGLTATE
+417 QTIRLMNHGLNAAE
-431 IAETIKLPASLEG
+431 IAETIRLPQSLEG

-464 KYLGWYDANPVH
+464 KYLGWYDANPVN
-476 LDPLPP
+476 LDSLPP
-482 VESGKKYVEYMGG
+482 VEAGKKYVEYMGG
-495 AAAILERAK
+495 ADAILKRAAA
-504 KDFAL
+504 DFAK

-518 VSYLVFAEPD
+518 VSHLVFAEPD

-541 QLGYGA
+541 QLGYAA
-547 ESATWR
+547 ESSTWR

-566 MPKAPARPPV
+566 MPKTPPRSPM

-585 TGQLWDVLGV
+585 TEQLWDVLGI
-595 RLNGPNAEGKHI
+595 RLNGPKAEGKRI
-607 VLNWSFTDTKENFVL
+607 VLNWNFTDTGESFVL
-622 TLENCALTYVEGAQ
+622 NLENSALTYVKGTQ
-636 AATADAS
+636 APDAHAGFTLARS
-643 FSLPRTVLDE
+643 VLDE
-653 VISSQTSFPEAV
+653 VIAKLTTFPEAV
-665 AKGNIK
+665 AAGKVKVSGEPL
-671 YTGNATRLAEL
+671 RLGEL
-682 MKLMDEFPR
+682 MMLMDEFPR
-691 MFEIVEPRRVA
+691 MWEIVEPKRTVVR
-702 LN
+702 